1 MGGKER
7 RKGSRGRDPLI
18 CERRGTKGREERER
32 RAPGRGGRER
42 PKNGTSVQSVQ
53 APPLPATRPLEA
65 PGGQLRGQRR
75 LGLGPGLPCL
85 SLASV
90 PVPQGSPICTCLPV
104 EQGGRGGWSD
114 GLVTR
119 GQDGRMGR
127 ACGEGS
133 GSVGQWPPGKPSGV
147 PGGWVV
153 PPPPWQGRSE
163 VVSSKNGPQNGL
175 GLPIY
180 PRFRCWYWIL

>member
-85 SLASV
+85 SLTGA
-90 PVPQGSPICTCLPV
+90 PEPLGPPRCTCLPV
-104 EQGGRGGWSD
+104 DQGGGRVGAMSWPR
-114 GLVTR
+114 LAA
-119 GQDGRMGR
+119 GQAGRTMGR
-127 ACGEGS
+127 ACGEES
-133 GSVGQWPPGKPSGV
+133 GSAGQSPPGKPSDM
-147 PGGWVV
+147 PGAWVV
-153 PPPPWQGRSE
+153 PPPRRGGRRGE
-163 VVSSKNGPQNGL
+163 RGELV
-175 GLPIY
+175 
-180 PRFRCWYWIL
+180 PRHA